1 MILNVVIG
9 ALLLGGWA
17 AGAHQ
22 RRLLEGKEIVQGRV
36 AELPVGHGS
45 KGGTIYGIRAEFKD
59 RGGRAHTYQSGWKS
73 SNPGY
78 AVGDPIRIYY
88 DPQNP
93 DRCGIATFG
102 MRYGLAAGLLLAGIL
117 LVAVRWGLQAG
128 QSWFEQ
134 AYPLTL
140 GPR

>member
-45 KGGTIYGIRAEFKD
+45 KQMRV
-59 RGGRAHTYQSGWKS
+59 GRHHHHH
-73 SNPGY
+73 
-78 AVGDPIRIYY
+78 
-88 DPQNP
+88 
-93 DRCGIATFG
+93 
-102 MRYGLAAGLLLAGIL
+102 
-117 LVAVRWGLQAG
+117 
-128 QSWFEQ
+128 
-134 AYPLTL
+134 
-140 GPR
+140 